1 MRAASSYILLERLA
15 HAVACFATSNLAF
28 RIIHLILCS
37 LLDTL
42 PFLFLNFLGDC
53 VNQGLKTTYKILRAG
68 SGAQVAKGNTVT
80 VSESVPARL

>member
-42 PFLFLNFLGDC
+42 PFLFFNFLGDC
-53 VNQGLKTTYKILRAG
+53 VN
-68 SGAQVAKGNTVT
+68 
-80 VSESVPARL
+80 